1 MTNQQLIE
9 KARQIRLD
17 SIEMIAKAGSGHPGG
32 SLSAAD
38 LMVALYYSKMALF
51 EDPHDERRDRFVLS
65 KGHSNP
71 PLYAILADKG
81 YVAKEELQYLRRLH
95 HPFQGHPESNKCPG
109 VDCSTGSL
117 GQGVSVATGMAL
129 GFKLKNIQSESA
141 NPQADVMF
149 GGLQYADLSA
159 YGEYFETYVCAND
172 SKMMPDYKNTSG
184 KLTFQD
190 AQIPCIIVNE
200 EQEKAAGVTIT
211 GWDSLLDPALTGKI
225 AIADPTASSSA
236 WNFLQCLLTDFGGW
250 DNDAAWEYIEKFIPH
265 MGQVGRGT
273 VPCPTHC
280 PTRKSGIQNRP
291 LSHGNLKPSTKRKSP
306 PQSTNTKQ
314 TATANGAR
322 FHLILRMAQRRSS
335 GLPIGTR

>member
-280 PTRKSGIQNRP
+280 PTRKSGTQNRP
-291 LSHGNLKPSTKRKSP
+291 LSHGLYGTGDGSLSHDEKPNYVCGTGDGSLSHLFLDKYKRLK
-306 PQSTNTKQ
+306 
-314 TATANGAR
+314 
-322 FHLILRMAQRRSS
+322 I
-335 GLPIGTR
+335 

>member
-250 DNDAAWEYIEKFIPH
+250 DNDAAWEYIEKFIP
-265 MGQVGRGT
+265 QVVLQSGSSAPFKNT
-273 VPCPTHC
+273 VAGEYVCGLTYE
-280 PTRKSGIQNRP
+280 P
-291 LSHGNLKPSTKRKSP
+291 LLQCSS
-306 PQSTNTKQ
+306 
-314 TATANGAR
+314 
-322 FHLILRMAQRRSS
+322 MA
-335 GLPIGTR
+335 

>member
-225 AIADPTASSSA
+225 AMA
-236 WNFLQCLLTDFGGW
+236 WDRGRFSVPPLWIQVCRVRWGEEPSPVPHTVPQ
-250 DNDAAWEYIEKFIPH
+250 EKAGH
-265 MGQVGRGT
+265 RT
-273 VPCPTHC
+273 VPCPILK
-280 PTRKSGIQNRP
+280 TRRQQLAP
-291 LSHGNLKPSTKRKSP
+291 LP
-306 PQSTNTKQ
+306 P
-314 TATANGAR
+314 
-322 FHLILRMAQRRSS
+322 
-335 GLPIGTR
+335 

>member
-129 GFKLKNIQSESA
+129 GFKLKNMPNKVFAMVGDGELDEGLCWESFMA
-141 NPQADVMF
+141 AAHYKLDNLTVIVDKNRLQLDGMTDQILSHRDLKAKFEAFGFSVDVID
-149 GGLQYADLSA
+149 GHDYDQILSA
-159 YGEYFETYVCAND
+159 LDHEEAGT
-172 SKMMPDYKNTSG
+172 PH
-184 KLTFQD
+184 
-190 AQIPCIIVNE
+190 CIIANTIKGKGISYME
-200 EQEKAAGVTIT
+200 NSLDWHGKAPNAEQLEQARKELG
-211 GWDSLLDPALTGKI
+211 GK
-225 AIADPTASSSA
+225 
-236 WNFLQCLLTDFGGW
+236 
-250 DNDAAWEYIEKFIPH
+250 
-265 MGQVGRGT
+265 
-273 VPCPTHC
+273 
-280 PTRKSGIQNRP
+280 
-291 LSHGNLKPSTKRKSP
+291 
-306 PQSTNTKQ
+306 
-314 TATANGAR
+314 
-322 FHLILRMAQRRSS
+322 
-335 GLPIGTR
+335 

>member
-273 VPCPTHC
+273 AP
-280 PTRKSGIQNRP
+280 
-291 LSHGNLKPSTKRKSP
+291 
-306 PQSTNTKQ
+306 
-314 TATANGAR
+314 
-322 FHLILRMAQRRSS
+322 
-335 GLPIGTR
+335 